1 MLAIPAALLWLGTGI
16 VLVLAEVMSGSMVLL
31 ALGLAA
37 ISVSMLAILGVGLAT
52 QLVLF
57 CLLTGLF
64 LPLAIKVIQPL
75 MFSRRH
81 GSARSNASAHTI
93 RLEPGAVVSVVEAET
108 GLGVPHGGD
117 VFRVA
122 LARRPSGDVIRAGD
136 TVRILYMEGTNAFVE
151 LPSCHSR

>member
-37 ISVSMLAILGVGLAT
+37 ICVSMAAYFGVGIAT

-64 LPLAIKVIQPL
+64 LLLATKLIQPL

-108 GLGVPHGGD
+108 GLGVPHGD
-117 VFRVA
+117 HQCRADQRSA
-122 LARRPSGDVIRAGD
+122 LERGHHRGPSWYLRHAIGRQGSSLL
-136 TVRILYMEGTNAFVE
+136 T
-151 LPSCHSR
+151 P